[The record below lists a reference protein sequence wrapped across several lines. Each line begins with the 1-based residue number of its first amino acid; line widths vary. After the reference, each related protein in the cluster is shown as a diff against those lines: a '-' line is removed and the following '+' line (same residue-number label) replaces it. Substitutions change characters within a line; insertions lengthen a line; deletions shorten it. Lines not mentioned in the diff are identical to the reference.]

1 MLTFVA
7 WIVFICA
14 TFWNVIYWVVAFGA
28 IIDGTRTNW
37 NREIPG
43 MLMSLVLWFVP
54 GIFLFG
60 LF

>member
-7 WIVFICA
+7 WIVFICG
-14 TFWNVIYWVVAFGA
+14 TFLNVIYWAVAFGA
-28 IIDGTRTNW
+28 MMDGTKTNW
-37 NREIPG
+37 NREIVG